1 MLLMAKGFING
12 GWLFS
17 VPCIVLAGFISGVC
31 AARLI
36 ETRKKVRGSF
46 SEIATYTFGIWGR
59 ILADFSL
66 AVAQLSFVLAYVAFI
81 ILHV

>member
-1 MLLMAKGFING
+1 MAKGFTNG
-12 GWLFS
+12 GWSFS
-17 VPCIVLAGFISGVC
+17 VPCLVIAGVISGVC
-31 AARLI
+31 AAKLI

-66 AVAQLSFVLAYVAFI
+66 TVA
-81 ILHV
+81 